1 MMPIIRPLPQMN
13 MTEEEFYALGCSPLH
28 FLQKLAGGALV
39 GLPVLFGRMSAEKSG
54 NGPDERCVETW
65 GARGVTKE

>member
-39 GLPVLFGRMSAEKSG
+39 GLLGIFGRMPAEKSRDG
-54 NGPDERCVETW
+54 HDPDEGCLER
-65 GARGVTKE
+65 